1 MFRIIPAR
9 WRVWFLMRTG
19 GSRISGQNSENKN
32 RCPRCLT
39 VIIDV
44 SKVRF
49 GSDCF
54 TCTHKT
60 GIIVMIK
67 SFSDK
72 ETEKI
77 FDQHF
82 SRRLPQNIQ
91 QIALRKMI
99 MIDNAG
105 CLEDLMVPPGNR
117 LDMLQGDRKGRYSIR
132 INQQYRICF
141 RYRNGDFY
149 DVEIIDYH

>member
-1 MFRIIPAR
+1 
-9 WRVWFLMRTG
+9 
-19 GSRISGQNSENKN
+19 
-32 RCPRCLT
+32 
-39 VIIDV
+39 
-44 SKVRF
+44 
-49 GSDCF
+49 
-54 TCTHKT
+54 
-60 GIIVMIK
+60 MIK

>member
-1 MFRIIPAR
+1 
-9 WRVWFLMRTG
+9 
-19 GSRISGQNSENKN
+19 
-32 RCPRCLT
+32 
-39 VIIDV
+39 
-44 SKVRF
+44 
-49 GSDCF
+49 
-54 TCTHKT
+54 
-60 GIIVMIK
+60 MIK

-117 LDMLQGDRKGRYSIR
+117 LEMLQGDRKGRYSIR